1 MRKPRISLFF
11 LMALGFPGLFGCGG
25 GGGRE
30 SGGDAATSTLSLSA
44 ANASEM
50 NTAESCNGV
59 EPMPET
65 LFATWNET
73 EVCTGLA
80 STPPS
85 VVFSPTV
92 VCPRSGADSC
102 LSTVPYFTC
111 SDDPT
116 KLCGAVGHFLPE
128 CNAIELPDKYTGS
141 AAHEMIHY
149 LLHQAGR
156 DDWSK
161 HTAAEFTCQ

>member
-1 MRKPRISLFF
+1 MRKPRILLTF
-11 LMALGFPGLFGCGG
+11 LTALALPALFGCGG
-25 GGGRE
+25 GGGGA
-30 SGGDAATSTLSLSA
+30 GGDDASTSTLSLSA

-50 NTAESCNGV
+50 NKAESCA
-59 EPMPET
+59 EAQPMPEK
-65 LFATWNET
+65 LIGTWNQT

-92 VCPRSGADSC
+92 ICPRSGADSC

-116 KLCGAVGHFLPE
+116 KLCGAVGRFLPD
-128 CNAIELPDKYTGS
+128 CNAIELPDKYSGG

-149 LLHQAGR
+149 LLHQAHR
-156 DDWSK
+156 KDWSE
-161 HTAAEFTCQ
+161 HTAPEFTCQ